1 MAAVNP
7 HPMSPNL
14 RTAEEVF
21 SADSPVWRPALGWD
35 FLSYKLPIMELWD
48 VAERLSLMAPVAVFL
63 PDLVEG
69 DAVELVLGQE

>member
-1 MAAVNP
+1 MGGIFCL
-7 HPMSPNL
+7 SP
-14 RTAEEVF
+14 
-21 SADSPVWRPALGWD
+21 P
-35 FLSYKLPIMELWD
+35 YKLPIMELWD